1 MIREPSGHE
10 PCYIISVAA
19 RLVGVHPQTLRYYE
33 NVGLIKPWRSPG
45 NKRLYSPNDIE
56 RLREIHRLTGEAGV
70 NLAGVE
76 ITLRLMDEIAQMQ
89 AEIVALQ
96 QRFESEVASLK
107 SRLGQVE

>member
-1 MIREPSGHE
+1 VTDG
-10 PCYIISVAA
+10 
-19 RLVGVHPQTLRYYE
+19 
-33 NVGLIKPWRSPG
+33 
-45 NKRLYSPNDIE
+45 
-56 RLREIHRLTGEAGV
+56 LTGEAGV